1 MQSISCVFAPDKG
14 VSFRARE
21 YAGVTIV
28 NNAINLEA
36 GKKEKKK
43 QHVTKAVGVDKA
55 ANLKQQES

>member
-1 MQSISCVFAPDKG
+1 MH
-14 VSFRARE
+14 E

-28 NNAINLEA
+28 NNGINLEA

-43 QHVTKAVGVDKA
+43 HATKAVGVDKA